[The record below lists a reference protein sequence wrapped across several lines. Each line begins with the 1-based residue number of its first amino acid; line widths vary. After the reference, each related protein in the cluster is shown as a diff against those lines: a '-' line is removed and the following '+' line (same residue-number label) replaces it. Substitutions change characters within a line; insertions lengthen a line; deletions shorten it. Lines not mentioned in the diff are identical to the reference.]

1 MSKIKLCIIAIA
13 CMALFSGRTFAQKGT
28 IVGVVDVE
36 NVAKQL
42 KETEEADKVIRDMS
56 KILNDSLVKLQED
69 FQKRVEQYQKQQGM
83 MTQDQ
88 KTKEETS
95 LKATQ
100 DQLVQLRQNMLDEI
114 GKKRDELLTP
124 IRAKVKEAI
133 DAVAKEEGMNLV
145 IEKSPTNSVVL
156 YVEDKYDITFRVID
170 RIKRK

>member
-1 MSKIKLCIIAIA
+1 MSKIKLCIIAIT
-13 CMALFSGRTFAQKGT
+13 CMALFSGKAFAQKGF

-42 KETEEADKVIRDMS
+42 KETEDADKLIRDMS

-83 MTQDQ
+83 MSQDQ

-95 LKATQ
+95 LKGTQ
-100 DQLVQLRQNMLDEI
+100 DQLVQLRQSMLDEI
-114 GKKRDELLTP
+114 GKKREELLTP
-124 IRAKVKEAI
+124 IRAKVKDAI
-133 DAVAKEEGMNLV
+133 DAVAKDEGMSLV
-145 IEKSPTNSVVL
+145 LEKGATNSVVL
-156 YVEDKYDITFRVID
+156 YFEDKYDITFRVID